1 MFSKKLHI
9 ILAILCA
16 GSLITVFAA
25 SNAIAGPFDSMKNLA
40 SAGSSGGGGSVSRAT
55 LDKLYKLVTGAESL
69 LDKSVNIAFSMVANK
84 EEIEKFTQ
92 RQKEIEKIQDPKER
106 DAAMNKFRED
116 QNAIVTKATEKA
128 ETAKK
133 IESLDGKQK
142 KLFGDSVFNVVLAA
156 LMDKEAVETSKSLS
170 TALKSNPTA
179 AASFSNDVPRVT
191 NIAAS
196 LPEQAKKA
204 TDLGSALTKLAKTA
218 KVEVAMPASAAAAP
232 KSVDNF

>member
-9 ILAILCA
+9 ILAIICA
-16 GSLITVFAA
+16 GSLITVFAS
-25 SNAIAGPFDSMKNLA
+25 SNAVAGPFDSMKNLA

-55 LDKLYKLVTGAESL
+55 LDKLYKLVSEAEAL

-84 EEIEKFTQ
+84 EETEKYTQ
-92 RQKEIEKIQDPKER
+92 RLKEIEKIQDPKEKE
-106 DAAMNKFRED
+106 AAMKKVRED
-116 QNAIVTKATEKA
+116 QSAIVTKAAEK
-128 ETAKK
+128 EDTAKK
-133 IESLDGKQK
+133 IASLDGKQK
-142 KLFGDSVFNVVLAA
+142 KLFGASVSNVVLAG

-232 KSVDNF
+232 KTVDNF

>member
-9 ILAILCA
+9 ILAIICA

-25 SNAIAGPFDSMKNLA
+25 SNAAAGPFDSMKNLA
-40 SAGSSGGGGSVSRAT
+40 SAGSSGGGSVSRAS
-55 LDKLYKLVTGAESL
+55 LDKLYNLVTGAEAL

-84 EEIEKFTQ
+84 EEIEKFNQ
-92 RQKEIEKIQDPKER
+92 RQKEIEKLQDPKER

-218 KVEVAMPASAAAAP
+218 KVEVAMPASSAAAP
-232 KSVDNF
+232 KAVDKF

>member
-40 SAGSSGGGGSVSRAT
+40 SAGSSGGGSVSRAT

>member
-9 ILAILCA
+9 ILAIICA

-25 SNAIAGPFDSMKNLA
+25 SNAVAGPFDSMKNLA

-55 LDKLYKLVTGAESL
+55 LDKLYKLVTGAEAL

-128 ETAKK
+128 DTAKK

-232 KSVDNF
+232 KPVDNF

>member
-9 ILAILCA
+9 VLSIICA
-16 GSLITVFAA
+16 GSLITLFAS
-25 SNAIAGPFDSMKNLA
+25 SNAVAGPFDSMKSLA
-40 SAGSSGGGGSVSRAT
+40 SAGGSGGGGSVSRAS
-55 LDKLYKLVTGAESL
+55 LDKLYKLVTGAEAL

-170 TALKSNPTA
+170 AALKSNPTA

-191 NIAAS
+191 NIASS

-204 TDLGSALTKLAKTA
+204 MDLGSALTKLAKTA
-218 KVEVAMPASAAAAP
+218 KVEVAVPASAATAP
-232 KSVDNF
+232 KAVDFN

>member
-9 ILAILCA
+9 IMAIICA
-16 GSLITVFAA
+16 GSLITVFAS
-25 SNAIAGPFDSMKNLA
+25 SNAVAGPFDSMKNLA
-40 SAGSSGGGGSVSRAT
+40 SAGSSGGGSVSRAS
-55 LDKLYKLVTGAESL
+55 LDKLYKLVTGAEAL

-142 KLFGDSVFNVVLAA
+142 KLFGASVFNVVLAA

-179 AASFSNDVPRVT
+179 AASFSMMFRV
-191 NIAAS
+191 
-196 LPEQAKKA
+196 
-204 TDLGSALTKLAKTA
+204 
-218 KVEVAMPASAAAAP
+218 
-232 KSVDNF
+232 

>member
-25 SNAIAGPFDSMKNLA
+25 SNAVAGPFDSMKNLA

-55 LDKLYKLVTGAESL
+55 LDKLYKLVTGAEAL

-128 ETAKK
+128 DTAKK

-232 KSVDNF
+232 KTVDNF

>member
-9 ILAILCA
+9 ILAIICA

-25 SNAIAGPFDSMKNLA
+25 SNAVAGPFDSMKNLA

-55 LDKLYKLVTGAESL
+55 LDKLYKLVTGAEAL
-69 LDKSVNIAFSMVANK
+69 LDKSVSIAFSMVANK

-128 ETAKK
+128 DTAKK

-218 KVEVAMPASAAAAP
+218 KVEVALPSSAASEAIDAAI
-232 KSVDNF
+232 

>member
-9 ILAILCA
+9 VLAIICA
-16 GSLITVFAA
+16 GSLITAFAA
-25 SNAIAGPFDSMKNLA
+25 SNAVAGPFDSMKNLA
-40 SAGSSGGGGSVSRAT
+40 SAGSSGGSGSVSRES
-55 LDKLYKLVTGAESL
+55 LDKLYKLVTGAEAL

-170 TALKSNPTA
+170 AALKSNPTA

-191 NIAAS
+191 NIASS

-204 TDLGSALTKLAKTA
+204 MDLGSALTKLAKTA
-218 KVEVAMPASAAAAP
+218 KVEVAVPASAATAP
-232 KSVDNF
+232 KAVDFK

>member
-218 KVEVAMPASAAAAP
+218 KVEVTMPASAAAAP
-232 KSVDNF
+232 KPVDNF

>member
-9 ILAILCA
+9 ILAIICA

-25 SNAIAGPFDSMKNLA
+25 SNAVAGPFDSMKNLA
-40 SAGSSGGGGSVSRAT
+40 SAGSSGGGSVSRAS
-55 LDKLYKLVTGAESL
+55 LDKLYKLVTGAEAL

-232 KSVDNF
+232 KEPII